1 MRPTPVETSTRG
13 AYGFAVRAPRRIPH
27 WLNPVPPEWPALNVT
42 DVEDSGAAATAAPDV
57 TWTVDGARV
66 RIDAADGWRV
76 ALDLEAMSATFRGIP
91 VDTPEFVHPGLAAAA
106 AIAARALGRSAF
118 HAGGFVV
125 DSVAWGVVGA
135 REAGKTTVLA
145 ALAAAG
151 APIVADDLLVVEG
164 TRVYAGPRCLDLRA
178 PAPADLPVTRV
189 RAGTRSRLT
198 LPPVEADYPL
208 AGWIF
213 LDWGPAVGLDRLE
226 MSQRLRALAPARSW
240 TVVGDDAAQ
249 LLDAAAL
256 PGWRLRRPR
265 RLADL
270 PRIVELLLDPRT
282 LRQVASR
289 SAS

>member
-1 MRPTPVETSTRG
+1 MTAPHARG
-13 AYGFAVRAPRRIPH
+13 AYGFALRAERPIGR
-27 WLNPVPPEWPALNVT
+27 WLNPAPPGWPALTVT
-42 DVEDSGAAATAAPDV
+42 DCADALAVAATAGSDV

-66 RIDAADGWRV
+66 RIDAGGGWRV
-76 ALDLEAMSATFRGIP
+76 ALDLDAMTATFRGIP
-91 VDTPEFVHPGLAAAA
+91 IDAPEFVHPGLAAAA

-125 DSVAWGVVGA
+125 DSVAWGVIGA
-135 REAGKTTVLA
+135 REAGKTTLLA

-164 TRVYAGPRCLDLRA
+164 TRVFAGPRCLDLRGDV
-178 PAPADLPVTRV
+178 PAQLPVTQV
-189 RAGTRSRLT
+189 RDGQRRRLT
-198 LPPVEADYPL
+198 LPPAAADYPL
-208 AGWIF
+208 AGWLF
-213 LDWGPAVGLDRLE
+213 LDWGAAVGLDRLD

-240 TVVGDDAAQ
+240 AVVGDDAAP
-249 LLDAAAL
+249 LLDAATL

-270 PRIVELLLDPRT
+270 PRVVELLLDPCT

-289 SAS
+289 PAS